1 MHRAQGRTVDTAHAL
16 LDDTAT
22 RESLYVAMTRAR
34 QGNHLYLATPL
45 ADDSDD
51 LTQEATPTAAADAM
65 IRILERSATN
75 ASAHSHLDGRMPP
88 VAHEGVNWD
97 TAPSRSIDHRPHART
112 IGV

>member
-1 MHRAQGRTVDTAHAL
+1 
-16 LDDTAT
+16 
-22 RESLYVAMTRAR
+22 
-34 QGNHLYLATPL
+34 
-45 ADDSDD
+45 
-51 LTQEATPTAAADAM
+51 M